1 MTELEQILTIL
12 LSSLKGSELPL
23 KTSIDGSEFIIFY
36 NPTTQRVER
45 FKNNINNTTQQWSE
59 YTGDFLNNTGV
70 LKLGKIDGIPEI
82 KIDSTNNTITFN
94 GDLELLNTLFV
105 NGDITADGAIR
116 ADEFYFGTSNGEVE
130 LFYNGNGN
138 FSQELQESDG
148 VIALLSDIPNNSD
161 WLSVTG
167 TTTSGDLI
175 VSIGDVNANS
185 NDSGIVVDDSLQRV
199 FARNSELNS
208 RDANF
213 FRVRWYNNLDTA
225 TGNPTGFYGQ
235 IVMPSTG
242 FTQNRTIRIPN
253 NDGTIA
259 LTSDI
264 GNLVPYTGATNSVD
278 LGSNN
283 NLTARQLIATNSINS
298 STSIEAGTFIKA
310 VFATLRGVNPSITFE
325 NTTTNHNTVL
335 QTNPNSTENTVTLT
349 LPPEDATIATVDQ
362 AKGWSGWA
370 QYGDSQYTSASPLV
384 VNQGNTAT
392 INIDGLGNT
401 IKTQLPIG
409 VNDFYDT
416 VNSKITPVKEGDGYN
431 FSLSFKGTTSSQNGS
446 ATVFVDIG
454 GAFTRLFPRLVL
466 FPKGANNEQDFYF
479 TSQYY
484 TLNTFK
490 GNGGIIKIESNEGN
504 TSIYDISLQIHKTHD
519 AR

>member
-1 MTELEQILTIL
+1 MTVTEQILTIL

-59 YTGDFLNNTGV
+59 YTGDFLNNTGI
-70 LKLGKIDGIPEI
+70 LKLGNIDGIPEI

-94 GDLELLNTLFV
+94 GDVELLNTLFV
-105 NGDITADGAIR
+105 NGDITTDGAIR

-130 LFYNGNGN
+130 ISYTGNDN
-138 FSQELQESDG
+138 FTQTLQEADG
-148 VIALLSDIPNNSD
+148 VIALL
-161 WLSVTG
+161 
-167 TTTSGDLI
+167 
-175 VSIGDVNANS
+175 
-185 NDSGIVVDDSLQRV
+185 
-199 FARNSELNS
+199 
-208 RDANF
+208 
-213 FRVRWYNNLDTA
+213 
-225 TGNPTGFYGQ
+225 
-235 IVMPSTG
+235 
-242 FTQNRTIRIPN
+242 
-253 NDGTIA
+253 
-259 LTSDI
+259 SDI

-298 STSIEAGTFIKA
+298 SASIEAGTFIKA
-310 VFATLRGVNPSITFE
+310 VFATLRGTNPSITFE

-466 FPKGANNEQDFYF
+466 FPKGANAEQDFYF

-490 GNGGIIKIESNEGN
+490 GNGGIIKIESDEGN